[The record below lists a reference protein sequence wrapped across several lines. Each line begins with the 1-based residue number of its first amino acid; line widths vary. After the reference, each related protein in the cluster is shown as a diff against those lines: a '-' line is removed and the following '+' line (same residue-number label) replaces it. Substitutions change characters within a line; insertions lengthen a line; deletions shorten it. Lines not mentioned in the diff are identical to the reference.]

1 MRLQSTK
8 PCNPQLKK
16 KKEKKEKKKGMN
28 MSDHFIK

>member
-16 KKEKKEKKKGMN
+16 KKRKKEKKRKN
-28 MSDHFIK
+28 TSDHFIK

>member
-16 KKEKKEKKKGMN
+16 KEKTEKKKGMN